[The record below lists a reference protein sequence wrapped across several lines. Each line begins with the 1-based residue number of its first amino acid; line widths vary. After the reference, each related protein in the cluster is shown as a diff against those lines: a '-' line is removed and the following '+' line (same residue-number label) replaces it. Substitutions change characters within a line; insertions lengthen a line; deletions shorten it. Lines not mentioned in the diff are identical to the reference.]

1 MRYRQLGA
9 TGPIVSAIGLGCM
22 GMSDGYGQP
31 RLQDRVESI
40 ATIQAAL
47 DAGINLLDTG
57 DFYGSGHNEM
67 LVGEALRGRRRDQAI
82 LSVKFGV
89 LRDPDGGL
97 NGFDNRPIALRNFIA
112 YSLKRLGVDY
122 IDIYRPARL
131 DPAVLIEDTI
141 GAIADLVKAGYVRH
155 IALSE
160 VSAGI
165 SAGNDLQRLT
175 RNGPRLNI
183 SYRWCR
189 ARHAGLIGI
198 SIRFGT
204 PDAMAASRAG
214 AMSAARSILWAGT
227 PIDPAS
233 AIKSTAGSMMSMA
246 MKRLLR
252 ADA

>member
-1 MRYRQLGA
+1 MRAFDRDLIRG
-9 TGPIVSAIGLGCM
+9 GH
-22 GMSDGYGQP
+22 YGQRSCEP
-31 RLQDRVESI
+31 HLKAEHTA
-40 ATIQAAL
+40 ATTNPGDVKKAL
-47 DAGINLLDTG
+47 ANSEPSTHGAKRTWAGRQSPLTR
-57 DFYGSGHNEM
+57 SKM
-67 LVGEALRGRRRDQAI
+67 
-82 LSVKFGV
+82 
-89 LRDPDGGL
+89 
-97 NGFDNRPIALRNFIA
+97 
-112 YSLKRLGVDY
+112 
-122 IDIYRPARL
+122 
-131 DPAVLIEDTI
+131 
-141 GAIADLVKAGYVRH
+141 
-155 IALSE
+155 
-160 VSAGI
+160 
-165 SAGNDLQRLT
+165 T